1 MTAGHDHLHNG
12 HHEALMQSIQDP
24 VTLKHLAR
32 FMTDF
37 AKDPANITDEDASWL
52 YAQGFLPE
60 KIELYDFEKYDPSL
74 FLSDVQRWMTRE
86 VNGDYSIVF
95 NNKILFTQT
104 FRNFCKVAPITAIW
118 RNGRITP
125 YDDVWEKCI
134 TGKLTE
140 PRKFVAKPLGGG
152 GGGGVYFIEV
162 GARKAVVESNEPG
175 RERFVLPV
183 QDLIKV
189 FDGARVPFMLTE
201 FIYQG
206 AFTKA
211 LYPLTVNTVRM
222 LVVRDPDTLLPHV
235 VRTVQR
241 MGTSSSYP
249 IDNFSVGGLSAE
261 IDIETGVLGPG
272 VAAAGPYTGKLWDH
286 HPNTGEPIAGQV
298 IPNWQD
304 IVARMKNLFLQV
316 PYISYCGFD
325 LILMDDDVVVLE
337 GNSFSQVRLFQMHR
351 PLLPDPAYVK
361 VLKHHGIYQEP
372 TFSEDENEH
381 RAEGHHAGVSG
392 TGAGARS

>member
-1 MTAGHDHLHNG
+1 MSRDRTALPPHLKDG
-12 HHEALMQSIQDP
+12 HHEALIDSIQDP
-24 VTLKHLAR
+24 VALKHLRR

-37 AKDPANITDEDASWL
+37 AKDPGAITDTQAQWL

-60 KIELYDFEKYDPSL
+60 KINLYDFERYDPAL
-74 FLSDVQRWMTRE
+74 YLSDVQRWMTRE
-86 VNGDYSIVF
+86 VNGDYSMVF

-118 RNGRITP
+118 RGGRIIP

-134 TGKLTE
+134 TGQLTE

-162 GARKAVVESNEPG
+162 GPHKAIVESNEPG
-175 RERFVLPV
+175 REHFELPV
-183 QDLIKV
+183 ADLIKI
-189 FDGARVPFMLTE
+189 FDGARVPFMVTE

-241 MGTSSSYP
+241 MGTASSYP
-249 IDNFSVGGLSAE
+249 IDNFSLGGLSAD
-261 IDIETGVLGPG
+261 IDVETGVIGPG
-272 VAAAGPYTGKLWDH
+272 VAAAGPYMGTFWDK

-298 IPNWQD
+298 VPHWPK
-304 IVARMKNLFLQV
+304 IVAQMKDLFLQV
-316 PYISYCGFD
+316 PYIAYCGFD

-351 PLLPDPAYVK
+351 PLLHDPTYVK
-361 VLKHHGIYQEP
+361 VLKHYGIYQDP
-372 TFSEDENEH
+372 QHSPAGASDEN
-381 RAEGHHAGVSG
+381 
-392 TGAGARS
+392 